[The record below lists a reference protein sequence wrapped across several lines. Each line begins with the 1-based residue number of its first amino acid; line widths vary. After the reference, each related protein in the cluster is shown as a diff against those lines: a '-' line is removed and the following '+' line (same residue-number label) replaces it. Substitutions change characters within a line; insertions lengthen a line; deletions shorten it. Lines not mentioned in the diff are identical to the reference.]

1 MLTPAAM
8 KQALVEGA
16 QRIPGISMF
25 EQGQGK
31 MDLQASMVRAS
42 SSSPATCCMYLFT
55 LHVSAYPSLHTRV
68 WVHGGAA

>member
-1 MLTPAAM
+1 MLRRWQSEGGVLTPAAM

-31 MDLQASMVRAS
+31 MDLQASMVRLRSPIRPPAAQRTIFRR
-42 SSSPATCCMYLFT
+42 SPA
-55 LHVSAYPSLHTRV
+55 A
-68 WVHGGAA
+68 

>member
-1 MLTPAAM
+1 MLCRWQSEGGVLNPAAM

-31 MDLQASMVRAS
+31 MDLQASMVR
-42 SSSPATCCMYLFT
+42 SSSPGLPPVR
-55 LHVSAYPSLHTRV
+55 LVSSSPHL
-68 WVHGGAA
+68 